1 MDNIKRL
8 TYTDNVID
16 LSQTWQT
23 KSEILHAA
31 SRVNLTGK
39 VMAVMVI
46 DFYNPKIVR
55 RLQEL
60 LVADDIFEISARQI
74 SSWLELGDSL
84 FRLSTSKIALTL
96 TNVADE
102 QNARSEA
109 TLLAKKII
117 DEFSHFTTQHTYTTT
132 LSPCIGI
139 AIYPTDAENI
149 VDLIEHADSANCHAR
164 LNGSDNY
171 TFFSNSMKIREMRL
185 LKLDSLLRRAL
196 SQAEF
201 ALNYQPQVNFSGKIV
216 GIEALLRWNSPTIGN
231 ISPEE
236 FIPLAEENGM
246 IIPIGE
252 WVIRTAC
259 LQRKYWLDNDLCDST
274 CYIAINV
281 SPYQL
286 RCSDFAERITEIV
299 SDVGISP
306 NQVDIEITEGILINN
321 LKDISTKL
329 SELRRIGFRI
339 SVDDFG
345 TGYSSLAYLKHL
357 PIDAIKIDRSFVNGI
372 GTNHSDEAIS
382 LAIINLAKNLD
393 IDVIAEGVE
402 TGAQVQFLKSN
413 ACEGYQGYFFN
424 QPVSAAEIASLLQEQ
439 NAYPIK
445 LPI

>member
-1 MDNIKRL
+1 MDSIKRL
-8 TYTDNVID
+8 SYTDNVID
-16 LSQTWQT
+16 FSQNWQT
-23 KSEILHAA
+23 KSEIWHAA
-31 SRVNLTGK
+31 SRVNLTSN

-46 DFYNPKIVR
+46 DFNNPQTVR

-60 LVADDIFEISARQI
+60 LVAEDIFEICAQQI

-84 FRLSTSKIALTL
+84 FRLSTNKIALTL
-96 TNVADE
+96 SNVADE
-102 QNARSEA
+102 QNARSKA

-117 DEFSHFTTQHTYTTT
+117 DEFLCFTTQHTYTTT

-149 VDLIEHADSANCHAR
+149 VHLIEHADSANCHAR
-164 LNGSDNY
+164 LNCSDNY
-171 TFFSNSMKIREMRL
+171 TFFSNSMKISDMRR
-185 LKLDSLLRRAL
+185 LKLDSLIRRAL
-196 SQAEF
+196 GKAEF
-201 ALNYQPQVNFSGKIV
+201 ALNYQPQVNSSGKIV

-246 IIPIGE
+246 ILPIGE

-259 LQRKYWLDNDLCDST
+259 LQRKHWLDNDLCDPT
-274 CYIAINV
+274 CYIAINI

-286 RCSDFAERITEIV
+286 RRSDFVERITEIV

-306 NQVDIEITEGILINN
+306 HQVDIEITEGVLINN

-357 PIDAIKIDRSFVNGI
+357 PIDAIKIDRSFVDGI
-372 GTNHSDEAIS
+372 GTNYSDEAIS
-382 LAIINLAKNLD
+382 LAIISLAKNLD

-424 QPVSAAEIASLLQEQ
+424 QPVSAKEIASLLQEQ

-445 LPI
+445 LTI